1 VCLILVAWQT
11 HADLPLVVAANRD
24 EFHARPTAAADFWHD
39 APHILAGRDLEAG
52 GTWMG
57 ITRTGRFAALTNFR
71 DPACHKPDA
80 PSRGRLVSDFLAGEA
95 SIDAYLDELAPDGYN
110 GFNLL
115 LGDGEQLVAFSNV
128 SNERHVLSPG
138 IYGLSNHQIDTPW
151 PKVSAGKTALAAH
164 AIKNRI
170 VIQVNEQDVKKW
182 NGILANIRNIQAEL
196 GPKNVAVA
204 VVAIGDGLGM
214 LTAESLA
221 ANGVEDALAAGVEFV
236 ACGNSMKA
244 QHIVKDDLVAG
255 VSVSIAGY
263 VELMKRQ
270 QQSWAY
276 LRP

>member
-1 VCLILVAWQT
+1 MSTPYHRLIPLMLAALLASAT
-11 HADLPLVVAANRD
+11 LPVQ
-24 EFHARPTAAADFWHD
+24 AAD
-39 APHILAGRDLEAG
+39 A
-52 GTWMG
+52 
-57 ITRTGRFAALTNFR
+57 
-71 DPACHKPDA
+71 
-80 PSRGRLVSDFLAGEA
+80 
-95 SIDAYLDELAPDGYN
+95 
-110 GFNLL
+110 
-115 LGDGEQLVAFSNV
+115 
-128 SNERHVLSPG
+128 
-138 IYGLSNHQIDTPW
+138 
-151 PKVSAGKTALAAH
+151 KVSAGKTALAAH

-270 QQSWAY
+270 QQGWAY